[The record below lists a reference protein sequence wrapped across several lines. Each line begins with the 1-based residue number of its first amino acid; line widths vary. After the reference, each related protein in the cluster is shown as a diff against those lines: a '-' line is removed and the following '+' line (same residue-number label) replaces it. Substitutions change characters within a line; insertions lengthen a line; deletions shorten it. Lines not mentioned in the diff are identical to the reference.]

1 MLKTILTGAQ
11 YLSAVNGEADPRIT
25 HVVVSGFLKTFFH
38 KSMRKCQT
46 QSPALELELTIF
58 HSQVACHNHQT
69 TIHCCLV

>member
-38 KSMRKCQT
+38 KSMRKVSNPVSCVGIRAYHLSFT
-46 QSPALELELTIF
+46 SRMP
-58 HSQVACHNHQT
+58 
-69 TIHCCLV
+69 